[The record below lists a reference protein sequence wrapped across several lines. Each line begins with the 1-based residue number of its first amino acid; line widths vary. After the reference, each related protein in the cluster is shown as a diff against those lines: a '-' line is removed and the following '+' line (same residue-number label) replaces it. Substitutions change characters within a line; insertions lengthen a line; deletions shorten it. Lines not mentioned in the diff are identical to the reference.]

1 MQNKILFAFLRKV
14 TGNVISKNYK
24 INNGNL
30 LFVQKFHIRELVRYI
45 FNGTWLTCK
54 RDSSVP
60 QKKTRFF
67 FQRILRPAKIPS
79 VIDDPQLD
87 TPWFW
92 WAIRWFT
99 PPRLR
104 FPCNLRFDRSR
115 LSLESRTAKISR
127 MNGGGVCAGLFIN
140 NCWLFPGDRART
152 FDGETDRVIGVTV
165 RSRRGFKRE
174 ETRGKIK
181 PMLPFPLHR
190 QQPLR
195 YQRYALAKKKE
206 RNVIVNKHFYFFSFF
221 GGVGRTQRG
230 E

>member
-1 MQNKILFAFLRKV
+1 MALDSHASAIHQFHRK
-14 TGNVISKNYK
+14 
-24 INNGNL
+24 
-30 LFVQKFHIRELVRYI
+30 R
-45 FNGTWLTCK
+45 
-54 RDSSVP
+54 
-60 QKKTRFF
+60 KTRFF
-67 FQRILRPAKIPS
+67 FNGFYGLRKFRRWSTIQR
-79 VIDDPQLD
+79 LD

-190 QQPLR
+190 QQQLR
-195 YQRYALAKKKE
+195 ALPAICFGKKKRE
-206 RNVIVNKHFYFFSFF
+206 KRYRVTNIFIFFLFSATS
-221 GGVGRTQRG
+221 VGPNGANNWR